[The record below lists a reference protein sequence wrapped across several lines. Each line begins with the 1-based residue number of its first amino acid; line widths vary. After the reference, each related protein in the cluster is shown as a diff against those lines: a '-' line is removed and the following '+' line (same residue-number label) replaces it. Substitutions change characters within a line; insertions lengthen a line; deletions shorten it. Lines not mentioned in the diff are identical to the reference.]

1 MPAAPD
7 PCPSGQRSRNGP
19 IAQRREG
26 QAPAGMCH
34 GAGLPHTWILAAR
47 LQVPS
52 LQRKVVSMK
61 NWMIAA
67 LVVAVAATMTPFAA
81 DAKRLGGGKN
91 SGMQRDMP
99 ARTAPDAPP
108 AKPAAP
114 AQGTPTTPAQQAAPG
129 AATAATGAAAAAGK
143 RSWLGPIAGLAAGL
157 GLVAL
162 MSHLG
167 LGEAFANF
175 LLLALLA
182 VAAIALFVFIRRRM
196 AGGAAQRGPALAGA
210 AAGSGGTSPA
220 QVAWPAPQ
228 PATSTERRGLDTA
241 PTDAPAGPVLSGT
254 AAPVAAA
261 FVPATFD
268 SEGFERIAK
277 MIFIRL
283 QAANDAA
290 NLDDLRQF
298 TTPEMF
304 ASLKLDILERGPAA
318 QATEVRRV
326 EAQVLDVAEEAER
339 QVVSVRYRGEVVEE
353 AGGTPAA
360 FDEVWHLVRPRR
372 DDASW
377 AIAGIEQMS

>member
-1 MPAAPD
+1 
-7 PCPSGQRSRNGP
+7 
-19 IAQRREG
+19 
-26 QAPAGMCH
+26 
-34 GAGLPHTWILAAR
+34 
-47 LQVPS
+47 
-52 LQRKVVSMK
+52 MK
-61 NWMIAA
+61 NWLIGA
-67 LVVAVAATMTPFAA
+67 VIVAVAATMTPLAA

-91 SGMQRDMP
+91 TGMQRDMP
-99 ARTAPDAPP
+99 ARTAPDAP
-108 AKPAAP
+108 AGKPATP
-114 AQGTPTTPAQQAAPG
+114 AQGTPGAPAQQATAG

-175 LLLALLA
+175 LMIALLVVAA
-182 VAAIALFVFIRRRM
+182 VALFFFIRRRM
-196 AGGAAQRGPALAGA
+196 AGGGAQRTPALAGA
-210 AAGSGGTSPA
+210 GAGSTSPT
-220 QVAWPAPQ
+220 QVAWPSQQ
-228 PATSTERRGLDTA
+228 PATQPAAPAGASTTERRSFEADVSATS
-241 PTDAPAGPVLSGT
+241 AGSALGG

-304 ASLKLDILERGPAA
+304 ASLKLDILERGPAE
-318 QATEVRRV
+318 QATEVKRV
-326 EAQVLDVAEEAER
+326 EAQVLDVADEAER

-353 AGGTPAA
+353 AGAAPVA
-360 FDEVWHLVRPRR
+360 FDEVWHLVKPRR
-372 DDASW
+372 DDAGW
-377 AIAGIEQMS
+377 AIAGIEQMG

>member
-1 MPAAPD
+1 
-7 PCPSGQRSRNGP
+7 
-19 IAQRREG
+19 
-26 QAPAGMCH
+26 
-34 GAGLPHTWILAAR
+34 
-47 LQVPS
+47 
-52 LQRKVVSMK
+52 MK
-61 NWMIAA
+61 NWLIGA
-67 LVVAVAATMTPFAA
+67 VIVAVAATMTPLAA

-91 SGMQRDMP
+91 TGMQRDMP
-99 ARTAPDAPP
+99 ARTAPDAP
-108 AKPAAP
+108 AGKPATP
-114 AQGTPTTPAQQAAPG
+114 AQGTPGAPAQQATAG

-175 LLLALLA
+175 LMIALLVVAA
-182 VAAIALFVFIRRRM
+182 VALFFFIRRRM
-196 AGGAAQRGPALAGA
+196 AGAGAQRTPALAGA
-210 AAGSGGTSPA
+210 GAGSASPT
-220 QVAWPAPQ
+220 QVAWPSQQ
-228 PATSTERRGLDTA
+228 PASPAGATATERRSFEADM
-241 PTDAPAGPVLSGT
+241 SGT
-254 AAPVAAA
+254 AAGTAAGSTIGAAAPVGAA

-268 SEGFERIAK
+268 SEAFERIAK

-318 QATEVRRV
+318 QATEVKRV
-326 EAQVLDVAEEAER
+326 EAQVLDVADEAER

-353 AGGTPAA
+353 AGAA
-360 FDEVWHLVRPRR
+360 PVSFDEVWHLVKPRR
-372 DDASW
+372 DDAGW
-377 AIAGIEQMS
+377 AIAGIEQMG